1 MMKHPALRPL
11 TSLALILVVLLTA
24 ISLAGANG
32 TITETEYSTSLAEA
46 TGIVRIIVAIAG
58 GVVAV
63 LGIVVAL
70 RNIGGTAGVEISVS
84 EQKKLAFKNISQ
96 GVVIVL
102 IGAAMLVAA
111 VYLLPE
117 KQRERHITGKEI
129 TVDPKGRMEVGE

>member
-1 MMKHPALRPL
+1 MKHPARRPL
-11 TSLALILVVLLTA
+11 TSLALILVALLTA

-84 EQKKLAFKNISQ
+84 EQKKMAFKNISQ

-117 KQRERHITGKEI
+117 EQRERYITGKEI
-129 TVDPKGRMEVGE
+129 TVDPKGKMEVGE

>member
-1 MMKHPALRPL
+1 MKHPARRSL
-11 TSLALILVVLLTA
+11 TSLALILVALLTA

-84 EQKKLAFKNISQ
+84 EQKKMAFKNISQ

>member
-1 MMKHPALRPL
+1 MKHPARRSL
-11 TSLALILVVLLTA
+11 TSLALTLIALLTA

-84 EQKKLAFKNISQ
+84 EQKKMKIKNISQ

-129 TVDPKGRMEVGE
+129 TVDPKGKMEVGE